1 MRPRIIPPGI
11 VPSPFAQVLNRAD
24 RHREKKMNAH
34 PPPGMT
40 PRWTFGG
47 RSRRA
52 PALAGFLASL
62 ALHLVPGP
70 AAAGTISI
78 VALSGR
84 PAPAGGNYSSFTAPV
99 INTSWEVAFSAT

>member
-1 MRPRIIPPGI
+1 
-11 VPSPFAQVLNRAD
+11 
-24 RHREKKMNAH
+24 MNAH
-34 PPPGMT
+34 PSPGMP

-70 AAAGTISI
+70 AAAGIITT
-78 VALSGR
+78 VALSGT
-84 PAPAGGNYSSFTAPV
+84 PAPAGGNYSSFASPV
-99 INTSWEVAFSAT
+99 LNASGQVAFNAFTNVAGDGIFAGTPGSPL